1 MYTYLTSVVMIDLII
16 PWPFRTLLSSASC
29 SNFTNVMAP
38 RCFAMS
44 NTLSWLHTRFTIRRT
59 KNCWYIFPYKYI
71 ILSSLRYTAVQNTK
85 TRGSISL
92 EFEPLPVIK
101 HGMFHRYH
109 NIQSLILQYKGAYR
123 LSVIRL
129 FTYCW

>member
-1 MYTYLTSVVMIDLII
+1 MYTYLTSVVMIDLIV

-92 EFEPLPVIK
+92 EFEPLPVV
-101 HGMFHRYH
+101 
-109 NIQSLILQYKGAYR
+109 NLW
-123 LSVIRL
+123 LSNMECFIVITIFKVL
-129 FTYCW
+129 SCKTKELTDCLS

>member
-1 MYTYLTSVVMIDLII
+1 MYTYLTSVVMIDLIV

-92 EFEPLPVIK
+92 EFEPLPVV
-101 HGMFHRYH
+101 
-109 NIQSLILQYKGAYR
+109 NLW
-123 LSVIRL
+123 LSNMECFIVITIFKAL
-129 FTYCW
+129 SCKTKELTDCLS

>member
-1 MYTYLTSVVMIDLII
+1 MYTYLTSVVMIDLIV

-71 ILSSLRYTAVQNTK
+71 ILSSLKYTAVQNTK

-92 EFEPLPVIK
+92 EFEPLPVV
-101 HGMFHRYH
+101 
-109 NIQSLILQYKGAYR
+109 NLW
-123 LSVIRL
+123 LSNMECFIVITIFKAL
-129 FTYCW
+129 SCNTKELTDCLS